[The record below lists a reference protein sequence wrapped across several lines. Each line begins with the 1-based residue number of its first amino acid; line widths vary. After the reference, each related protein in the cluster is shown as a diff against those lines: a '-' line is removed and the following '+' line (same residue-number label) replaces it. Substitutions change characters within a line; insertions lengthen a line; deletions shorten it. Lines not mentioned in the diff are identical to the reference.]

1 MLQLQEW
8 EGCVAA
14 VCAHGAAELCMVG
27 SAWGAYTAPKCC
39 AASGTGAQQLH
50 PESCNGRQLNQ
61 QGNGQAIGCLSIYLL
76 VSEASA

>member
-8 EGCVAA
+8 EGRVAA

-27 SAWGAYTAPKCC
+27 SAWSAYTAPECC
-39 AASGTGAQQLH
+39 AASGTGAQQQH
-50 PESCNGRQLNQ
+50 PEICDGWHLNRQ
-61 QGNGQAIGCLSIYLL
+61 GSGQAIGCLSIYLL